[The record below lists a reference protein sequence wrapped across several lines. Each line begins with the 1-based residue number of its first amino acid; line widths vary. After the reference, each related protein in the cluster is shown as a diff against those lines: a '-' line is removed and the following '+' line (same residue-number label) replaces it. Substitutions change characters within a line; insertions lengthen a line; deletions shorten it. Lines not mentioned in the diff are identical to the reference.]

1 MSTPSNAQEDVNNI
15 SLNNK
20 SEPEIQV
27 KSSKSSKIYA
37 VTNGRQTGLFTSWD
51 LCQLSVNKYSGA
63 KYSSF
68 KNVKLAQKFMSDNGY
83 DPSDVKIFTSLEE
96 SPILLELKEISE
108 HTECEKTNIVV
119 ENTETFSI
127 SQAVINEKFSNTAIE
142 NHTTDTQGPIT
153 TYIMPDQIPDKLIS
167 DTDSLPDT
175 DIPDCLLNPE
185 PETPTEIKPK
195 STVPVPEI
203 IKQQPFGEMINQC
216 DENKLQDPA
225 IDLPIKF
232 TEILTSINRHLD
244 FSEEIHKLEDK
255 LINKLTNSE
264 KVNTDL
270 RIQIV
275 QNDLDHANGMITH
288 LKKELSKSESKV
300 QTADKISEKYAL
312 LEIAMEQQKSS
323 YQLEINK
330 LDMKYKMLC
339 LKVENLETNKEQSS
353 AIIRNLQSDVDLWK
367 ARHDVKSDL
376 LEKYESQNSD
386 LSNKI
391 SSLQDEIFALKLQG
405 LTNYNDKEYSKPK
418 VTSKPHTDQSPKSI
432 AIENRFA
439 GLEKIEIPVT
449 KENPLPTP
457 TTQKL
462 NGNKDPDQ
470 QLSSEAMKPT
480 QTGKSAPET
489 NTSTDESIDV
499 LFIGNSH
506 VSKID
511 TYKLYKNKN
520 CVIHCLEAGQKDI
533 VGAENYI
540 KRSQVSDPKIIV
552 FQVASNNLESLSA
565 ELCTNEIKA
574 LVNLTENKYPHS
586 KICIGE
592 ALPRELQTVRL
603 TNTYLEYM
611 KTFNRNITKIRNIH
625 VVKHRNID
633 LRQRNLWSD
642 NIHLSEIGMARFI
655 RNFKFLL
662 NPLLNMK
669 PYEEYW
675 RSTNNDEKSLR
686 YDEKTNDRQMPYNPQ
701 RNNMN
706 NSMDDFTYKY
716 SNYRSMDTSPSPFP
730 NSHPKNYEYYNDD
743 QCDLP
748 TQSRS
753 AQHWKHYGDNPSQ
766 SFPTKFLDDI
776 DALVKRY
783 RHS

>member
-15 SLNNK
+15 SSSNK

-27 KSSKSSKIYA
+27 KGSKSSKIYA

-83 DPSDVKIFTSLEE
+83 DPSDVKIFTSFEE
-96 SPILLELKEISE
+96 SPILSELKEISE
-108 HTECEKTNIVV
+108 HTDCEKTNMVV
-119 ENTETFSI
+119 ENIETFSI
-127 SQAVINEKFSNTAIE
+127 PQAMINEKISNTTIE
-142 NHTTDTQGPIT
+142 NHRTDTQAPIT
-153 TYIMPDQIPDKLIS
+153 TYIMPDQISDKLIA

-185 PETPTEIKPK
+185 PETPTEIEPK
-195 STVPVPEI
+195 STVPVPVSEI
-203 IKQQPFGEMINQC
+203 IKQQSFSDMINQC

-275 QNDLDHANGMITH
+275 QKDLDHANDMITR
-288 LKKELSKSESKV
+288 LKRELSKSESKD

-339 LKVENLETNKEQSS
+339 LKLESLETNKEQSS
-353 AIIRNLQSDVDLWK
+353 AIIKNLQSDVDLWK

-405 LTNYNDKEYSKPK
+405 QTSSNDEEFFKPK
-418 VTSKPHTDQSPKSI
+418 VTSKPHRDQSPKSI

-439 GLEKIEIPVT
+439 GLENIEIPME
-449 KENPLPTP
+449 KPMPTP
-457 TTQKL
+457 NTQKL
-462 NGNKDPDQ
+462 NSNKDPDL
-470 QLSSEAMKPT
+470 QLSYEAMKPT
-480 QTGKSAPET
+480 QTGKNAPET
-489 NTSTDESIDV
+489 STSTDEPVDV

-511 TYKLYKNKN
+511 TNKLYKNKN
-520 CVIHCLEAGQKDI
+520 CVIHCLDAGQKDI

-540 KRSQVSDPKIIV
+540 KQSKVSDPKIIV

-565 ELCTNEIKA
+565 ELCTNEIKT
-574 LVNLTENKYPHS
+574 LVNLTENKYPNS

-603 TNTYLEYM
+603 TNTYLENM

-642 NIHLSEIGMARFI
+642 NIHLSEVGMARFI

-675 RSTNNDEKSLR
+675 RSTNDEKSLR
-686 YDEKTNDRQMPYNPQ
+686 YDERTNYHQTAPYNPQ

-706 NSMDDFTYKY
+706 NSRDDFTHKH
-716 SNYRSMDTSPSPFP
+716 SNYRSMDTSPSPFS
-730 NSHPKNYEYYNDD
+730 NNHPKSYEYYSDD